1 MSSTRSNKIDL
12 SGYDWVGIGISALI
26 IAIGWLMI
34 YASEYNP
41 DSYKGIFDLDK
52 SYGKQLLWIGVGI
65 SLGLIIQFINGNFYQ
80 TFAFVFFG
88 AACFLL
94 ILVLF
99 TKPING
105 ATSWFDIAGFRFQ
118 PSEFAKTAT
127 NLALAALLSLP
138 STRVQDL
145 SGRLQTMGLLA
156 IPTLLVLLQ
165 GDAGSTL
172 VYASFVI
179 VLFRAGLSPW
189 FFIIFGIIATLS
201 ISSLMFD
208 EIWGIA
214 LILLITGAG
223 ILLRIWK
230 KDDRLLAVYIG
241 ITLICLYFLNNIAIN
256 YLLIFYGA
264 IMLLFSVLNL
274 IKRQFQATSFTV
286 GGIALAILYASS
298 VNFMVNKVL
307 QPHQQERIWV
317 WLRPEKCDPLGSL
330 YNLEQ
335 SKFAIGSGG
344 WSGKGFLEGERT
356 KLDYVPEQ
364 STDFI
369 FCTVGEEWGFMG
381 SVLLIGLFMGLLLRI
396 LYIAERQR
404 STFSKYYVYGVASIL
419 LFHIFV
425 NIGMTMGLL
434 PVIGIPLPF
443 ISYGGSS
450 LISFAILLSIMYKL
464 DADRMNV
471 FR

>member
-1 MSSTRSNKIDL
+1 MSSTRGNKTGL
-12 SGYDWVGIGISALI
+12 SGYDWIGIGLCLLI
-26 IAIGWLMI
+26 MVVGWTMI

-41 DSYKGIFDLDK
+41 ENYKGIFDLNK
-52 SYGKQLLWIGVGI
+52 SYGKQLLWIGAGLFLGI
-65 SLGLIIQFINGNFYQ
+65 IAQFISTHFYQ
-80 TFAFVFFG
+80 TFSFVFYG
-88 AACFLL
+88 IACFLL

-105 ATSWFDIAGFRFQ
+105 SASWFDIGGFRFQ

-127 NLALAALLSLP
+127 NIALAALLTMP
-138 STRVQDL
+138 NIRIQDL
-145 SGRLQTMGLLA
+145 SGRLQALGLLA
-156 IPTLLVLLQ
+156 LPSLLVLLQ

-172 VYASFVI
+172 VYASFII

-189 FFIIFGIIATLS
+189 LFIVGGIIATLS
-201 ISSLMFD
+201 ITSLMFD
-208 EIWGIA
+208 HIWGIA
-214 LILLITGAG
+214 LILLIIGG
-223 ILLRIWK
+223 FILLRIWR
-230 KDDRLLAVYIG
+230 KDNRWSAAYIG
-241 ITLICLYFLNNIAIN
+241 FVLISSYFSTSIPLN
-256 YLLIFYGA
+256 YMLIFYAVVLA
-264 IMLLFSVLNL
+264 IFAGLSLS
-274 IKRQFQATSFTV
+274 KRQWQATTFTI
-286 GGIALAILYASS
+286 GGIAVAIVYCTS
-298 VNFMVNKVL
+298 VNLLFNKVL

-335 SKFAIGSGG
+335 SKYAIGSGG
-344 WSGKGFLEGERT
+344 WAGKGFLEGERT

-369 FCTVGEEWGFMG
+369 FCTVGEEWGFVG
-381 SVLLIGLFMGLLLRI
+381 SVVLIALFMLLLLRI
-396 LYIAERQR
+396 LHIAERQR
-404 STFSKYYVYGVASIL
+404 ANFSKFYAYGVASIL
-419 LFHIFV
+419 LFHVFV

-450 LISFAILLSIMYKL
+450 LLSFAIMLSIMYKL
-464 DADRMNV
+464 DADRMSV

>member
-1 MSSTRSNKIDL
+1 MSSTRNNKLDL
-12 SGYDWVGIGISALI
+12 SGYDWIGIGLCFLI
-26 IAIGWLMI
+26 IAVGWVMI

-41 DSYKGIFDLDK
+41 ESYNGLFDLK
-52 SYGKQLLWIGVGI
+52 KNYGKQLLWIGVGL

-80 TFAFVFFG
+80 TFAFIFFG

-99 TKPING
+99 TKPIHG
-105 ATSWFDIAGFRFQ
+105 ATSWFDIGGFRFQ

-127 NLALAALLSLP
+127 NLALAALLTLP

-145 SGRLQTMGLLA
+145 SGRLQAIGLLA
-156 IPTLLVLLQ
+156 IPILLVLLQ

-172 VYASFVI
+172 VYTSFII
-179 VLFRAGLSPW
+179 VLFRAGISPW
-189 FFIIFGIIATLS
+189 YFIIGGIIATLS
-201 ISSLMFD
+201 ILSLLFD

-214 LILLITGAG
+214 LILLITGAA

-230 KDDRLLAVYIG
+230 KDDRLLAIFIA
-241 ITLICLYFLNNIAIN
+241 ITLLFLYFRNSIPIN
-256 YLLIFYGA
+256 YLLVFYA
-264 IMLLFSVLNL
+264 LVVAVLSVLNI

-286 GGIALAILYASS
+286 GGIVIAILYTSS
-298 VNFMVNKVL
+298 VNFIVNQVL

-369 FCTVGEEWGFMG
+369 FCTIGEEWGFVG
-381 SVLLIGLFMGLLLRI
+381 STILIGLFVALLLRI
-396 LYIAERQR
+396 LHIAERQR
-404 STFSKYYVYGVASIL
+404 SSFSKFYTYGVSSIL

-425 NIGMTMGLL
+425 NVGMTMGLL

-450 LISFAILLSIMYKL
+450 LISFAILISIMFKL